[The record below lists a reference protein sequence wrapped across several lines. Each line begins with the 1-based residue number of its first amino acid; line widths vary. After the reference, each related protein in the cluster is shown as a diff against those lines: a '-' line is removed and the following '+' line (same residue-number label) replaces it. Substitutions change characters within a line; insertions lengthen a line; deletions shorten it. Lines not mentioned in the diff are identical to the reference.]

1 MPYSVARPRAE
12 AGRIKVVAIDEAW
25 AVRHLYLLTH
35 TNSPQENLIAQFSQ
49 ILLNDPEV
57 VTTRPAAVAPQA

>member
-1 MPYSVARPRAE
+1 M
-12 AGRIKVVAIDEAW
+12 VAIDEAW